1 MGKSVHLFNEDIVG
15 WIQDLF
21 VQWRVRKLTLV
32 CPHCKTTLSR
42 LTFERACLMPGERV
56 LTCEEC
62 GKDYYVTLWR
72 FEGAS
77 CRETSS

>member
-1 MGKSVHLFNEDIVG
+1 MDPGL
-15 WIQDLF
+15 
-21 VQWRVRKLTLV
+21 VRPVASTKTNFGLPALQNDAIAATL
-32 CPHCKTTLSR
+32 
-42 LTFERACLMPGERV
+42 ERACLMPGERV